1 MSISASVVK
10 ELRERTG
17 AGMMEC
23 KSALVEANGDVEAAL
38 EILRKR
44 GQAKADKKAGRVA
57 AEGRV
62 ELALSPDRRSA
73 VLVEINCETDFVA
86 RDASFLAFAA
96 EAAALAL
103 RERPAD
109 VAALLHLPRAAG
121 GTLEDLRKELVAKI
135 GENINIRRFE
145 SILAGGSGVLASYLH
160 GSRIGV
166 VVELSGAD
174 DELGRDIAMH
184 VAASRPQCVTP
195 EQVPAEIMD
204 RERRILSE
212 QAAQENKPAEIIAKM
227 VEGRLRKFLNE
238 ITLVGQPFVKDPDT
252 AVGKLLQAR
261 KATVQGFVR
270 LEVGEGIE
278 KKAANFAEEVR
289 AQLEAHA

>member
-23 KSALVEANGDVEAAL
+23 KSALVEAKGDLEAAA
-38 EILRKR
+38 EILRTR
-44 GQAKADKKAGRVA
+44 GQAKADKKASRVA
-57 AEGRV
+57 AEGRI
-62 ELALSPDRRSA
+62 ELALAADGKSGVIA
-73 VLVEINCETDFVA
+73 EINCETDFVA
-86 RDASFLAFAA
+86 RDANFLGFAA
-96 EAAALAL
+96 EAARLAL
-103 RERPAD
+103 DHAPAD
-109 VAALLHLPRAAG
+109 VPALLALGRAGG

-145 SILAGGSGVLASYLH
+145 RVQATGQLGTYLH
-160 GSRIGV
+160 GTRIGV
-166 VVELSGAD
+166 IVDVAGGD
-174 DELGRDIAMH
+174 DELRRDLAMH
-184 VAASRPQCVTP
+184 VAASRPQCVSADD
-195 EQVPAEIMD
+195 VPAD
-204 RERRILSE
+204 ALARERRILTE
-212 QAAQENKPAEIIAKM
+212 QASQEGKPAEIVAKM

-238 ITLVGQPFVKDPDT
+238 ITLLGQPFVKDPDT
-252 AVGKLLQAR
+252 TVAKLVQSR
-261 KATVQGFVR
+261 KATVQRFVR

>member
-23 KSALVEANGDVEAAL
+23 KSALVDANGDIETAL

-57 AEGRV
+57 AEGRI
-62 ELALSPDRRSA
+62 ELALAAGGKSG
-73 VLVEINCETDFVA
+73 VLLEINCETDFVA
-86 RDASFLAFAA
+86 RDESFLSFAR
-96 EAAALAL
+96 EAGTLAL
-103 RERPAD
+103 EARPAD
-109 VAALLHLPRAAG
+109 VAALLQLPRKSG
-121 GTLEDLRKELVAKI
+121 GTLESLRQELVAKI
-135 GENINIRRFE
+135 GENITVRR
-145 SILAGGSGVLASYLH
+145 LALLDTNDRLGSYLH
-160 GSRIGV
+160 GARIGV
-166 VVELSGAD
+166 LVDVAGGD
-174 DELGRDIAMH
+174 DELARDLAMH
-184 VAASRPQCVTP
+184 IAASRPQCVTAD
-195 EQVPAEIMD
+195 EVPDDIVA

-212 QAAQENKPAEIIAKM
+212 QAAQEKKPPDIVAKM

-238 ITLVGQPFVKDPDT
+238 ITLSGQPFVKDPDT
-252 AVGKLLQAR
+252 TVGKLLQAR
-261 KATVQGFVR
+261 GAGVRGFVR

-278 KKAANFAEEVR
+278 KKAGNLADEVR

>member
-23 KSALVEANGDVEAAL
+23 KSALVESKGDIEAAL
-38 EILRKR
+38 EILRTR

-57 AEGRV
+57 AEGRI
-62 ELALSPDRRSA
+62 ELAVAADGKSA
-73 VLVEINCETDFVA
+73 ALVEINCETDFVA
-86 RDASFLAFAA
+86 RDESFLAFAR
-96 EAAALAL
+96 EAAQLVLSRA
-103 RERPAD
+103 PAD
-109 VAALLHLPRAAG
+109 VAALSQLQTVS
-121 GTLEDLRKELVAKI
+121 GTSLEDVRKALVAKI
-135 GENINIRRFE
+135 GENINVRRFE
-145 SILAGGSGVLASYLH
+145 IIRASGQLATYLH

-166 VVELSGAD
+166 IVDVVGGD
-174 DELGRDIAMH
+174 GELGRDLAMH
-184 VAASRPQCVTP
+184 VAASRPQCVSA
-195 EQVPAEIMD
+195 EEVPAEVLE

-212 QAAQENKPAEIIAKM
+212 QAAQEGKPAEIVAKM

-238 ITLVGQPFVKDPDT
+238 ITLLGQPFVKDPDIN
-252 AVGKLLQAR
+252 VGKLLQSRQASVR
-261 KATVQGFVR
+261 RFLR

-289 AQLEAHA
+289 AQLEAHG